1 MINEVIRLEGGY
13 SNSPADSGG
22 ETNFGITLNVAR
34 GYGYQD
40 KMIDMPR
47 LTAFNIYVDR
57 YWTSIR
63 GNNLAEISEMVAEEI
78 MDTGVNMGVNRAGR
92 FLQRALNVLNDSKE
106 LYKDVVVDGRIGPAT
121 ISSLSLFMIN
131 RNEDEEV
138 LVKVLNCLQGAKYVT
153 LAESREKDEQFIYGW
168 FKNRVKL

>member
-1 MINEVIRLEGGY
+1 M
-13 SNSPADSGG
+13 
-22 ETNFGITLNVAR
+22 
-34 GYGYQD
+34 
-40 KMIDMPR
+40 
-47 LTAFNIYVDR
+47 
-57 YWTSIR
+57 
-63 GNNLAEISEMVAEEI
+63 
-78 MDTGVNMGVNRAGR
+78 
-92 FLQRALNVLNDSKE
+92 
-106 LYKDVVVDGRIGPAT
+106 VDGRIGPAT